1 MLFDYSPSRSWS
13 PERLQEII
21 EIAGDFGILRHDSES
36 DEEYAERA
44 LRITRLSAEIPKLF
58 SDKTWDTGS
67 VIDAVTLGL
76 ASIVATNY
84 QGQDAKT
91 IDSVVTVLLSDRIK
105 EYRRIDGQEPAPIW
119 SDDDIR
125 NLIKKFQLVDRPVGG
140 KESDKLEYARR
151 TLKALK
157 MTESAL
163 VAADCTDFDAI
174 EALCLELSV
183 IFGKSPLPV
192 DIIQELIKRIPE
204 NAEQFRKDKDDGEEI
219 I

>member
-1 MLFDYSPSRSWS
+1 MLLDYSSSLSWS
-13 PERLQEII
+13 PEKLQEVI
-21 EIAGDFGILRHDSES
+21 EIASDFKILRHDSES

-44 LRITRLSAEIPKLF
+44 LKITRLSAEIPKLF
-58 SDKTWDTGS
+58 GDKTWDTGS
-67 VIDAVTLGL
+67 VVDAITLGL
-76 ASIVATNY
+76 ASIVASNY

-91 IDSVVTVLLSDRIK
+91 IDPIVTVLLSDRIK
-105 EYRRIDGQEPAPIW
+105 EYRRIGGQKESPIW

-151 TLKALK
+151 TLKALR